1 MSNCKYCGLDNL
13 CIWKIKRDELLTYYL
28 DCSKRNV
35 GFGELGCVKTS
46 NRGARKVMYQKL
58 NQLLAWPLNKPTP
71 TCCVNALSFLFPSR
85 AFQDGTQLPNFLT
98 EGERA
103 TKRQR

>member
-1 MSNCKYCGLDNL
+1 MSRHTELEQPSYSYKFMSNCKYCRLDNP

-35 GFGELGCVKTS
+35 GFGELGCVETS

-58 NQLLAWPLNKPTP
+58 NQLLA
-71 TCCVNALSFLFPSR
+71 
-85 AFQDGTQLPNFLT
+85 
-98 EGERA
+98 
-103 TKRQR
+103 